1 MKTKKEKVLKE
12 IFNNDPMGI
21 LDGNFEKMKKLTTG
35 ELEYFYRIYELNP
48 MSSIMSRLMDMT
60 NSKNHA
66 IQLMEQV
73 EEYITKKDLNE
84 I

>member
-1 MKTKKEKVLKE
+1 MKQ
-12 IFNNDPMGI
+12 
-21 LDGNFEKMKKLTTG
+21 LTIQQ
-35 ELEYFYRIYELNP
+35 LEYFYRLYELNP

-73 EEYITKKDLNE
+73 EEYKTKKDLNE

>member
-1 MKTKKEKVLKE
+1 
-12 IFNNDPMGI
+12 
-21 LDGNFEKMKKLTTG
+21 MKKLTIQQ
-35 ELEYFYRIYELNP
+35 LEYFYRLYELNP
-48 MSSIMSRLMDMT
+48 MSAIMSRLMDMT

-73 EEYITKKDLNE
+73 EDYITKKDLNE

>member
-1 MKTKKEKVLKE
+1 
-12 IFNNDPMGI
+12 
-21 LDGNFEKMKKLTTG
+21 MKKLTIQQ
-35 ELEYFYRIYELNP
+35 LEYFYRLYELNP

-73 EEYITKKDLNE
+73 EDYITKKDLNE

>member
-1 MKTKKEKVLKE
+1 
-12 IFNNDPMGI
+12 
-21 LDGNFEKMKKLTTG
+21 MKKLTKQQ
-35 ELEYFYRIYELNP
+35 LEYFYRLYELNP

-66 IQLMEQV
+66 IHLMEQV
-73 EEYITKKDLNE
+73 EDYITKKDLNE

>member
-1 MKTKKEKVLKE
+1 
-12 IFNNDPMGI
+12 
-21 LDGNFEKMKKLTTG
+21 MKKLTT
-35 ELEYFYRIYELNP
+35 EQLEYFYRIYELNP
-48 MSSIMSRLMDMT
+48 MSSIMSRIMDMT

>member
-1 MKTKKEKVLKE
+1 MKQLTKQQ
-12 IFNNDPMGI
+12 
-21 LDGNFEKMKKLTTG
+21 
-35 ELEYFYRIYELNP
+35 LEYFYRLYDLNP

>member
-1 MKTKKEKVLKE
+1 MTQLTKQQ
-12 IFNNDPMGI
+12 
-21 LDGNFEKMKKLTTG
+21 
-35 ELEYFYRIYELNP
+35 LEYFYRFYELNP
-48 MSSIMSRLMDMT
+48 MSAIMSRLMDMT

-73 EEYITKKDLNE
+73 EDYITKKDLNE